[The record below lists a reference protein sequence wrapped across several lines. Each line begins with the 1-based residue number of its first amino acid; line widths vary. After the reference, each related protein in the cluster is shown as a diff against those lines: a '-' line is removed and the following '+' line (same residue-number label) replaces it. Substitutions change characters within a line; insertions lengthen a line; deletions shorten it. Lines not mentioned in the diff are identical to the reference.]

1 MKQVGPRKV
10 SLGHDIPVFFGLKNL
25 VCSGQLLLSLRTSF
39 SKSSTKRVSWEIQGK
54 HRNGMHTIQYNKHY
68 KL

>member
-25 VCSGQLLLSLRTSF
+25 VCSGQLLLFLRTSF
-39 SKSSTKRVSWEIQGK
+39 SKSSTKRVS
-54 HRNGMHTIQYNKHY
+54 
-68 KL
+68 